1 MKRDMGICDYHT
13 MGICDYHTIRRISEP
28 YQLETPVATN
38 LNLCAPTRARC
49 MPCAQGMWMYN
60 EPIKDRSRFGKAV
73 QALAEVGGGAIKR
86 DMNQTGSSGVR

>member
-1 MKRDMGICDYHT
+1 MKRD

-86 DMNQTGSSGVR
+86 GMNQTGSSGVR